1 MISGNIIENKTKIA
15 VIRIIGIIV
24 MIVVSYLY
32 LNGSQLGKLAGY
44 LLYMSMACTIVPL
57 PTPPYV
63 IGMGKMFDP
72 WLVALL
78 GALGNTIASLGEY
91 YLLAWLFS
99 KTELQ
104 EKIESSRLFQRLATV
119 FSRSAFVILM
129 FTSLWPLPLDP
140 FYLTAILI
148 RYPLY
153 KYLAAISIGKWVRYY
168 LLAQVGESFQ
178 IPNRYL
184 ITLLILLISIP
195 IITGLFI
202 KLIRALRYV
211 PQKSN

>member
-1 MISGNIIENKTKIA
+1 MNYGSRIENKTKLA
-15 VIRIIGIIV
+15 VIRIFGIIV
-24 MIVVSYLY
+24 TIVVSYLY
-32 LNGSQLGKLAGY
+32 FNGSQLGKLAGY
-44 LLYMSMACTIVPL
+44 LLYMSIACTIVPL

-91 YLLAWLFS
+91 YLLTWLFS

-104 EKIESSRLFQRLATV
+104 EKIEASRLFQRLTTV
-119 FSRSAFVILM
+119 FSRSAFFILT

-140 FYLTAILI
+140 FYLTAIVI
-148 RYPLY
+148 RYPLH
-153 KYLAAISIGKWVRYY
+153 KYLAAISTGKWVRYY

-178 IPNRYL
+178 IPNKYL
-184 ITLLILLISIP
+184 VTLLILLISIP
-195 IITGLFI
+195 FLVGLFI